1 MEREDPA
8 IIDGELDF
16 LLEDNEQIIM
26 YKRACMRQTLL
37 VVANYSGEMANFDI
51 PDELRSSVW
60 TRRLTNKKNTSPSL
74 DSRRKL
80 LPWEVEIYELSK

>member
-37 VVANYSGEMANFDI
+37 VVANGNAHGRDGFPSVGVLSFG
-51 PDELRSSVW
+51 SS
-60 TRRLTNKKNTSPSL
+60 P
-74 DSRRKL
+74 
-80 LPWEVEIYELSK
+80 